1 MKNIILSLFVYVQVV
16 FSDILKCNYC
26 NDKVSS
32 KVDAIDV
39 TYKLCK
45 FETAFSL
52 VSNSKPDWLF
62 LGIECDDNCANNN
75 VNEGLYCN
83 KDGTMGYYQIENGLL
98 GNKINKIEFEEA
110 DCKFTN
116 TESTLSVDR
125 YMPNLWLRN
134 QTISYYVSSGVN
146 TLNFAN
152 KAPSKFT
159 ISYTDKD
166 PILVSNAPRKSIS
179 FILLLCCSSV
189 ILFMS

>member
-1 MKNIILSLFVYVQVV
+1 MSKSTPIIIF
-16 FSDILKCNYC
+16 DI
-26 NDKVSS
+26 
-32 KVDAIDV
+32 
-39 TYKLCK
+39 
-45 FETAFSL
+45 
-52 VSNSKPDWLF
+52 
-62 LGIECDDNCANNN
+62 IEDDTEYSIIPNN
-75 VNEGLYCN
+75 
-83 KDGTMGYYQIENGLL
+83 
-98 GNKINKIEFEEA
+98 NKINKIEFEEA

-116 TESTLSVDR
+116 SESTLSVDR